1 MMDQN
6 IVRNYPSE
14 IPPGVLPIAPPEN
27 IREGIFLHYVNSS
40 GFPVLAEGILL
51 SDIGTRNSSA
61 QAGVSRRFNR
71 LEKNMIHA
79 SHMIPDRF
87 GGSGEK
93 YNLIAL
99 PRQFNLSEMKR
110 FENDLALK
118 MQTGKLYLQVFAA
131 YFAPGQQIAS
141 DVLYRVYEV
150 RNGKPVGMA
159 TDHSFL
165 VLH

>member
-1 MMDQN
+1 MDRN
-6 IVRNYPSE
+6 IVRKHSSE
-14 IPPGVLPIAPPEN
+14 IPSGVLPIAPPEN
-27 IREGIFLHYVNSS
+27 IPEGTFLHYLNSV
-40 GFPVLAEGILL
+40 GFPVLAEGTLL
-51 SDIGTRNSSA
+51 GEIGTRSA
-61 QAGVSRRFNR
+61 TSQSGVSRRFNR

-79 SHMIPDRF
+79 SHMIPNRF
-87 GGSGEK
+87 GGSGNK

-99 PRQFNLSEMKR
+99 PRQFNLSEMKH

-118 MQTGKLYLQVFAA
+118 MQSCKLYLQVFAA

-150 RNGKPVGMA
+150 KDGKTVGIA
-159 TDHSFL
+159 RDHSFL

>member
-1 MMDQN
+1 MNQD
-6 IVRNYPSE
+6 IVRKHVSE
-14 IPPGVLPIAPPEN
+14 ISPGVLPIAPPEN
-27 IREGIFLHYVNSS
+27 IPRGFFLHYLNSS

-51 SDIGTRNSSA
+51 GEIGTRSSSA
-61 QAGVSRRFNR
+61 QSGVSRPFNR
-71 LEKNMIHA
+71 LEKNLIHA

-87 GGSGEK
+87 GGSGRK

-99 PRQFNLSEMKR
+99 PRKFNLSEMKR
-110 FENDLALK
+110 FENDLAVK
-118 MQTGKLYLQVFAA
+118 MQSCQLYLQVFAA

-150 RNGKPVGMA
+150 KDGKPEGIA
-159 TDHSFL
+159 RDHSFL